1 MGELNNTINQ
11 VDLAY
16 IYRIFYSVPTECA
29 SFSSAYGL
37 FPRED
42 HMLGNKTRLNK
53 FEIIELIQCKF
64 SRHNEIKLERVGVFG
79 IDMYTRLYLK
89 SITNKILLYSTGN
102 SAQCQMAAWMGER
115 GSLRE
120 NKQKKKI
127 LKAAREKGH
136 RGTIIRM
143 SADFSSKKEVRKT
156 TI

>member
-53 FEIIELIQCKF
+53 FERIELIQCKF
-64 SRHNEIKLERVGVFG
+64 SRHNEIKLEIVGVFG

-102 SAQCQMAAWMGER
+102 SAQCYVAALTGGEFEEWTHVYAWL
-115 GSLRE
+115 SPSAVL
-120 NKQKKKI
+120 
-127 LKAAREKGH
+127 LKLSQHCFISYEIGRAH
-136 RGTIIRM
+136 
-143 SADFSSKKEVRKT
+143 V
-156 TI
+156 

>member
-16 IYRIFYSVPTECA
+16 IYRIFYSVSTKCA

-53 FEIIELIQCKF
+53 FERIELIQCKF
-64 SRHNEIKLERVGVFG
+64 SRHNEIKLEIVGVFG

-89 SITNKILLYSTGN
+89 SITNKTLLYSTGN
-102 SAQCQMAAWMGER
+102 SAQ
-115 GSLRE
+115 
-120 NKQKKKI
+120 
-127 LKAAREKGH
+127 H
-136 RGTIIRM
+136 
-143 SADFSSKKEVRKT
+143 
-156 TI
+156 